1 MMVLDSLPSRLFI
14 ALALLAFV
22 ALFRVAKISVD
33 EANEAR
39 LQKFVDNGGNRAARV
54 MWLLDNKS
62 RFHATVNFVLVL
74 LITAISTLVCDSV
87 YYFVTT
93 HRSVTAVLSLLAAD
107 ILIVIFGIYTP
118 GKFAKKTADNTSL
131 VLSGIS
137 KASVY
142 ILSPIIIV
150 LTAVSNLLLRLM
162 RINPDTADEEDV
174 TEEEIRMMV
183 DIGSSSG
190 AIDPEEK
197 EMINNIFEFDDTPA
211 KDIMTHRTDVE
222 FLWIEDDIDTWD
234 KSMLETNHSIYPVC
248 DESVDNII
256 GVLASKDFYR
266 LLRTEENPDVHSL
279 LKTPFFIPE
288 SIKADELFRQM
299 QKNKTHFAVVLDEY
313 GGLGGII
320 TISDLLEEIVGTLS
334 SDTDEVE
341 EDIVQLD
348 TNTWKISGGTDI
360 DLVSETIGIEL
371 PVEEYN
377 TFAGMILGELG
388 TIPEDGT
395 TPELEAYGLAIKVL
409 KIEDHRI
416 EESKV
421 TIINPEPENTES
433 DD

>member
-1 MMVLDSLPSRLFI
+1 
-14 ALALLAFV
+14 
-22 ALFRVAKISVD
+22 
-33 EANEAR
+33 
-39 LQKFVDNGGNRAARV
+39 
-54 MWLLDNKS
+54 
-62 RFHATVNFVLVL
+62 
-74 LITAISTLVCDSV
+74 
-87 YYFVTT
+87 
-93 HRSVTAVLSLLAAD
+93 
-107 ILIVIFGIYTP
+107 
-118 GKFAKKTADNTSL
+118 
-131 VLSGIS
+131 
-137 KASVY
+137 
-142 ILSPIIIV
+142 
-150 LTAVSNLLLRLM
+150 
-162 RINPDTADEEDV
+162 
-174 TEEEIRMMV
+174 
-183 DIGSSSG
+183 
-190 AIDPEEK
+190 
-197 EMINNIFEFDDTPA
+197 MINNIFEFDDTPA